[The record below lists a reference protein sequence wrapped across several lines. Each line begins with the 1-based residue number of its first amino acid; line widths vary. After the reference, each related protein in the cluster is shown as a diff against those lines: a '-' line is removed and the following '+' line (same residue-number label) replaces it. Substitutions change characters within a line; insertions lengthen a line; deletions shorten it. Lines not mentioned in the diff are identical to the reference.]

1 MIHFRPGSQVHR
13 LVTILAVVGEIPTKS
28 MHLLGNGRVYKALIH
43 KLTSIQNFRNSLT
56 GEELTCR
63 LLIITGK
70 GQEKSVR
77 FYKAGLPILRWIG
90 AEEYY
95 LQSFWGHNFP
105 GDAYH
110 RDRNHRIAEVS
121 MMCMNAGIEIRPY
134 LLPKLQNC
142 ELLSIIP
149 DEPSFYLARD
159 IKHVGQTEMNK
170 TMFTRTIGALFSGL
184 RCYAVYNTRNAV
196 MKWSGMGEFKTL
208 QNLIEIARQ
217 NARINHVDSAL
228 LFTESDTVAMNTLL
242 ESDCSRRR
250 EFRFDSIYHHIY
262 AVPMNAYGCRLLR
275 LFTIPD
281 WNEQLLELLFEPE
294 DRSYNKGNFEYDAC
308 VDGVFILSHLDGDI
322 ARLIRFHEAVKTRT
336 GNYEVLC
343 YPSQVPFLR
352 EYLGQ
357 NVSLKTIDM
366 DSVEEALGPERRNL
380 FDR

>member
-28 MHLLGNGRVYKALIH
+28 THLLGNRRVYNALIH
-43 KLTSIQNFRNSLT
+43 KLASVQDFRNSIT

-63 LLIITGK
+63 LLTIAGK

-77 FYKAGLPILRWIG
+77 FYKAGLPILRWID

-105 GDAYH
+105 GDFNH

-134 LLPKLQNC
+134 LLPKLQNR
-142 ELLSIIP
+142 ELLVIVP
-149 DEPSFYLARD
+149 DAPSFYLARD
-159 IKHVGQTEMNK
+159 IKHIGQTEMNK
-170 TMFTRTIGALFSGL
+170 TMFTRTVGALFSGP

-196 MKWSGMGEFKTL
+196 MKWSGMGEFKAL
-208 QNLIEIARQ
+208 QNLIEIARE
-217 NARINHVDSAL
+217 NARINRVDSAL
-228 LFTESDTVAMNTLL
+228 LFTESDAVAMNTLF
-242 ESDCSRRR
+242 EPDSSKRR
-250 EFRFDSIYHHIY
+250 EFRFDSIYHHIH
-262 AVPMNAYGCRLLR
+262 AVPMNEHGCRLLQ
-275 LFTIPD
+275 LFTIPN
-281 WNEQLLELLFEPE
+281 WNEQLLDLLFEPE

-308 VDGVFILSHLDGDI
+308 VEGVFILSHLDGDI
-322 ARLIRFHEAVKTRT
+322 ARLIRFHDAVKIRT
-336 GNYEVLC
+336 GRFEVLC

-357 NVSLKTIDM
+357 SVSLKTIDM
-366 DSVEEALGPERRNL
+366 DSVEEALGPGRRNL
-380 FDR
+380 FER

>member
-28 MHLLGNGRVYKALIH
+28 AHLLGNERVYKALIH
-43 KLTSIQNFRNSLT
+43 KLTSVQCFRNSIT

-63 LLIITGK
+63 LLTITGK
-70 GQEKSVR
+70 GQEKTVR
-77 FYKAGLPILRWIG
+77 FYKGGLPILRWIG

-95 LQSFWGHNFP
+95 LQSFWGHKFP
-105 GDAYH
+105 GDDYH
-110 RDRNHRIAEVS
+110 RDRNHRIAEVG
-121 MMCMNAGIEIRPY
+121 MMCLNAGIEIRPY
-134 LLPKLQNC
+134 LLPKLQNK
-142 ELLSIIP
+142 ELLSIVP
-149 DEPSFYLARD
+149 AEPSFYLARD
-159 IKHVGQTEMNK
+159 IKRVGQTEMNK
-170 TMFTRTIGALFSGL
+170 TMFTRTVGALFSGP

-242 ESDCSRRR
+242 ESDRSKRR
-250 EFRFDSIYHHIY
+250 EFRFDSIYHHIH
-262 AVPMNAYGCRLLR
+262 VIPMTDHGLRLLQ
-275 LFTIPD
+275 LITIPD
-281 WNEQLLELLFEPE
+281 WNEQLLDLLFEPE

-308 VDGVFILSHLDGDI
+308 VEGVFVLSHLDGDI
-322 ARLIRFHEAVKTRT
+322 ARLIRFREAVRTRT
-336 GNYEVLC
+336 GKFEVLC
-343 YPSQVPFLR
+343 YPSQVQFLR

-366 DSVEEALGPERRNL
+366 NSVEEALGPERRNL